1 MKTITKAGTIK
12 KMAMLLA
19 ALAMTATIVAG
30 PASADEID
38 LDGDDGLFFL
48 GYPGYSIVDDVDY
61 KNVRERNDRDGECR
75 VQDVDL
81 DGFIAEYELT
91 CYY

>member
-1 MKTITKAGTIK
+1 MKTITKAGKMK
-12 KMAMLLA
+12 KMAMLLVA
-19 ALAMTATIVAG
+19 MAMTATMVAG

-38 LDGDDGLFFL
+38 LDRDEGLFFL

-61 KNVRERNDRDGECR
+61 ENVRERNDRDGECH
-75 VQDVDL
+75 VQDVDF